1 MVTGVGTRVRQQ
13 HNFFK
18 MGLGGQRLAVGSAL
32 FIVCCH
38 LFPSATGF
46 VAASMAGG
54 SRRRMQRDGARR
66 AATDSQ
72 GVGSIYD
79 AVSKGRGPPFR
90 AVRHLRRVLAAPLLR
105 HETAEIGLVVA

>member
-46 VAASMAGG
+46 VAGSMAGG
-54 SRRRMQRDGARR
+54 EGRRRICKGDDDHRVS
-66 AATDSQ
+66 TDSQ
-72 GVGSIYD
+72 EGGSRWECCFKGLQ
-79 AVSKGRGPPFR
+79 AVVFDPPSD
-90 AVRHLRRVLAAPLLR
+90 VK
-105 HETAEIGLVVA
+105 IGSLGATS